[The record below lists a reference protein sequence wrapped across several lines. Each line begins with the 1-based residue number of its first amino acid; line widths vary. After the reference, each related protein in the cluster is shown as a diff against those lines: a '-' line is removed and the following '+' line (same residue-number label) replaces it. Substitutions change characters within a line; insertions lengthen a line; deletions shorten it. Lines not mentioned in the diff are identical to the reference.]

1 MNIII
6 GIFKSIWASLKF
18 ITFIISSSILLFC
31 ITIFLVGTGT
41 ILGIIIAIC
50 YIISPIKWKIF
61 LLTLHSQINK
71 ILERVFKLFISS
83 K

>member
-6 GIFKSIWASLKF
+6 GIFKSIWTSLKF
-18 ITFIISSSILLFC
+18 ITLIIISSILLFC

-50 YIISPIKWKIF
+50 YILSPIKWKIF
-61 LLTLHSQINK
+61 IDS
-71 ILERVFKLFISS
+71 LFTD
-83 K
+83 